1 MDNINVLCF
10 YLGMKILGIL
20 PHSIG
25 GRLTISSVF
34 DGFRQNDFEVD
45 IYDELK
51 QDNFLEFIQDKNF
64 DYLVGYDF
72 SGIKLKYDNNLTIQT
87 INYFS
92 DVIESN
98 ASGVLEDWKKYLPY
112 LSKDGN
118 YTFYWDRELSE
129 KSDIKNLY
137 YMPHFVNT
145 EIYKP
150 LNLEKEYDIMFA
162 GRLDTDFRL
171 NFFIELMQHF
181 PNLKFSW
188 YAIEKHY
195 QDALS
200 RTQEKDLLKSAY
212 KGFIDNESDMA
223 TALNKAKIVF
233 TMNSQ
238 GVSSLNYRT
247 VQSVACKTLVISDFR
262 EELNIYQGDLPFY
275 INMGDLIDKIN
286 YYSQNPQAYEYTV
299 NKCYDFS
306 SKYLSAK
313 YCVAQMLN
321 AIKYS
326 QQN

>member
-1 MDNINVLCF
+1 MCF

-20 PHSIG
+20 PHSIA
-25 GRLTISSVF
+25 GRLIVKSLL
-34 DGFRQNDFEVD
+34 DGFEQNDFVVE

-51 QDNFLEFIQDKNF
+51 QDNFLEYISDKNF
-64 DYLVGYDF
+64 DYITGYDF
-72 SGIKLKYDNNLTIQT
+72 SPLKLKVDNDLKIPCVC
-87 INYFS
+87 YFA
-92 DVIESN
+92 DEIESK
-98 ASGVLEDWKKYLPY
+98 ASGVLDDWQKYLPH
-112 LSKDGN
+112 LNDEGN
-118 YTFYWDRELSE
+118 YTFYWDRVLAEQS
-129 KSDIKNLY
+129 KIKNLY
-137 YMPHFVNT
+137 YMPQFVNT
-145 EIYKP
+145 EVYKP

-162 GRLDTDFRL
+162 GRLDTDLRL

-181 PNLKFSW
+181 PNLKFAW
-188 YAIEKHY
+188 FAIEKHY

-212 KGFIDNESDMA
+212 KGFIDNEPDMA
-223 TALNKAKIVF
+223 VALNKAKFVF
-233 TMNSQ
+233 TMNAQ
-238 GVSSLNYRT
+238 GISSLNHRT

-275 INMGDLIDKIN
+275 INMGDLVDKIN
-286 YYSQNPQAYEYTV
+286 YYSQNPQAYEYTI
-299 NKCYDFS
+299 NKCYDFA